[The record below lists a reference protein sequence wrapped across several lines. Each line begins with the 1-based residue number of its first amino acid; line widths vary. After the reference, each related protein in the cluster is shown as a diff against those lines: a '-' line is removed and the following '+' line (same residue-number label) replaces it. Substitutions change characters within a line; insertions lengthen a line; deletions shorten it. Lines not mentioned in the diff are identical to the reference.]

1 MDERKTKKKGVLEA
15 EKGFSEAEVNRL
27 IEEYRRDNELAFDR
41 LAELYRPM
49 LLAAVSS
56 YGDALAEVYDS
67 DDLMQYALIALSK
80 AALTYNASQSKVSFG
95 LYAKVCVNNSMISRA
110 RFAARRRVNLLPIE
124 NFLSLADTSDVS
136 DGVVDRES
144 AQALENLMTEN
155 LSKLEYDV
163 LRLYASGLSSAEIAT
178 RLSKAQRSVD
188 NAIFRA
194 RKKLKSVLNG
204 GVIQPPI

>member
-1 MDERKTKKKGVLEA
+1 MNECKTKKKGVLDG
-15 EKGFSEAEVNRL
+15 EKGFSDAEVNRL
-27 IEEYRRDNELAFDR
+27 IDEYRRDNEPAFDR

-49 LLAAVSS
+49 LLAAVGT
-56 YGDALAEVYDS
+56 YGDTLAEVYDS

-80 AALTYNASQSKVSFG
+80 AALTYNASQSRVSFG

-110 RFAARRRVNLLPIE
+110 RFAARRRVDLLPIE

-136 DGVVDRES
+136 DGVIDTES

-178 RLSKAQRSVD
+178 RLSKSQRSVD

-204 GVIQPPI
+204 GSI